1 MLVVFILKGIIKS
14 TNLKLVGKY
23 AFVAGSATLKIAWQ
37 AESGIVGPGLK
48 MPRQKLYQ
56 RETHF
61 QFADSY
67 REISTHIQGI
77 RNKFGCARF
86 ETNDFLAIALHKADK
101 EKFELDFHDLERKM
115 LKKRGCVKK
124 VIMLIKYLRDIQ
136 MGSMDKIWSHLI
148 KVKRFRYIWK

>member
-1 MLVVFILKGIIKS
+1 
-14 TNLKLVGKY
+14 
-23 AFVAGSATLKIAWQ
+23 
-37 AESGIVGPGLK
+37 

-77 RNKFGCARF
+77 RKKFCCARF

-115 LKKRGCVKK
+115 LQKRGCVKK

-148 KVKRFRYIWK
+148 KEKRFRYIWK